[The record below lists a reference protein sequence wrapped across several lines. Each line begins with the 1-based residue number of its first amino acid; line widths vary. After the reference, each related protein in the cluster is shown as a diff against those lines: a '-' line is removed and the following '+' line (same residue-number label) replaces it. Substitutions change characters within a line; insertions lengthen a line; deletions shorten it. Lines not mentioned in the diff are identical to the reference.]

1 MRRLRR
7 YGLYLAFALAAVAAV
22 AATRTL
28 SVQVRE
34 GQLRE
39 RPSFLGK
46 VTTAVA
52 YGDRLTVL
60 EERAGWSKVRS
71 GGGAEGWIHTSALTE
86 KRVVLK
92 ASDANVAAGASG
104 EELALAGKGFNEE
117 VEQAYRADNPQA
129 DYAWVDRME
138 AVVVNA
144 EEAVAFLAAGD
155 VAPKGGE

>member
-1 MRRLRR
+1 MRRFRR
-7 YGLYLAFALAAVAAV
+7 FGPVIAFALLAVAAV
-22 AATRTL
+22 AAGQML

-46 VTTAVA
+46 VAAQVA
-52 YGDRLTVL
+52 YGDRLEVL
-60 EERAGWSKVRS
+60 DARAGWSLVR
-71 GGGAEGWIHTSALTE
+71 GDGVEGWIHTSALTE

-92 ASDANVAAGASG
+92 SGDANVATGASG
-104 EELALAGKGFNEE
+104 EELALAGKGFNAE

-138 AVVVNA
+138 AVVIDA
-144 EEAVAFLAAGD
+144 SEAGAFLAAGD
-155 VAPKGGE
+155 VTPKGGE